1 MPDVDRFGRLPWLWI
16 TVLVFVLD
24 QVSKAFFQAE
34 LSMYQQIVVIPD
46 LFSWTLA
53 YNTGAAFSFLADSS
67 GWQRWLFALIAI
79 VVSAI
84 LVVWLKRLKKGE
96 TWLAIA
102 LALVL
107 GGALGNLTTA
117 WSLATWWTSSWCTG
131 RTAGTSRRST
141 WPIAP
146 SPSAPSCWRSTCS
159 DRRNPEKPP
168 MAESTRIG
176 QESRVTLHFALKL
189 EDGNVVDSTFDKQ
202 PASFKV
208 GDGNLLPG
216 FEQALFG
223 LKAGDKRTL
232 SILPEQGFGQPNPQN
247 VQIMPRDQF
256 QDMELAEGLLVIFDD
271 AAKTELP
278 GVVKAFDEQQV
289 TVDFNHPLAGKTL
302 AFEVEIIDVQP
313 A

>member
-1 MPDVDRFGRLPWLWI
+1 
-16 TVLVFVLD
+16 
-24 QVSKAFFQAE
+24 
-34 LSMYQQIVVIPD
+34 
-46 LFSWTLA
+46 
-53 YNTGAAFSFLADSS
+53 
-67 GWQRWLFALIAI
+67 
-79 VVSAI
+79 
-84 LVVWLKRLKKGE
+84 
-96 TWLAIA
+96 
-102 LALVL
+102 
-107 GGALGNLTTA
+107 
-117 WSLATWWTSSWCTG
+117 
-131 RTAGTSRRST
+131 
-141 WPIAP
+141 
-146 SPSAPSCWRSTCS
+146 
-159 DRRNPEKPP
+159 

-256 QDMELAEGLLVIFDD
+256 QDMELAEGLLVIFND

-278 GVVKAFDEQQV
+278 GVVKAFDEQRV